1 MSSTAPVGGTSGG
14 VLVRGLQFAAA
25 SAVAVFGIAGVV
37 SAVAADSEVTRAVW
51 TSAALAFGVQLLAF
65 VVAWPFLAKN
75 PLMGWG
81 IGSVLRLIVLVLY
94 ALVGIRSF
102 GFAPAPALL
111 SLAGFF
117 FVSMLLESLFL
128 KP

>member
-1 MSSTAPVGGTSGG
+1 MTAPVGRTSRGAW
-14 VLVRGLQFAAA
+14 VRALQFASA
-25 SAVAVFGIAGVV
+25 SAVVVFGGAWVITAIAVD
-37 SAVAADSEVTRAVW
+37 AAVTRAVW
-51 TSAALAFGVQLLAF
+51 TSAVLAFGVQVVTF
-65 VVAWPFLAKN
+65 VEAWPFLVKN

-81 IGSVLRLIVLVLY
+81 LGSLLRLLALVLY
-94 ALVGIRSF
+94 ALVGVRSS
-102 GFAPAPALL
+102 GLAASPALL

>member
-1 MSSTAPVGGTSGG
+1 MSGSAPAGRTSGG
-14 VLVRGLQFAAA
+14 LLFRALQFAGA
-25 SAVAVFGIAGVV
+25 SAVVVLGVAWAITAIASDAAV
-37 SAVAADSEVTRAVW
+37 SRAVW
-51 TSAALAFGVQLLAF
+51 TSAVLAFGVQLVTFA
-65 VVAWPFLAKN
+65 VAWPFLAKN

-81 IGSVLRLIVLVLY
+81 LGSLLRLLTLVLY
-94 ALVGIRSF
+94 ALVGVGSF
-102 GFAPAPALL
+102 GLAAAPALL

>member
-1 MSSTAPVGGTSGG
+1 MV
-14 VLVRGLQFAAA
+14 VRALQFAAA
-25 SAVAVFGIAGVV
+25 SALVVFGLAWVIT
-37 SAVAADSEVTRAVW
+37 AVAASDTVSRAVW
-51 TSAALAFGVQLLAF
+51 TSAALAFGVQLVTFA
-65 VVAWPFLAKN
+65 VAWPFLAKN

-81 IGSVLRLIVLVLY
+81 LGSLLRLLTLVLY
-94 ALVGIRSF
+94 ALVGVGSS
-102 GFAPAPALL
+102 GLAASPALL